1 MAKVFPLSEGVFTV
15 GHDKQFVP
23 FNQEEDILTE
33 RPKGSL
39 LVEIQPFLVVTG
51 RDVIVLDTGLG
62 YEQDGVLQIHTNLR
76 KLGYEPGDITK
87 VLLSHLHKDHAGG
100 VVYKDKEGLV
110 KNTFP
115 KAAYYIYKPEA
126 NFAIEQGFP
135 SFDTE
140 QIEPLLTSPQINWLT
155 GEEGDI
161 DGYIHYYHSGGHS
174 PQHIVFLIEDG
185 DDKIFFGGDEAPQ
198 LKQMK
203 IKYVAKYDYDGKKA
217 MKLREQYAEQGRA
230 GNWQFLF
237 YHDVGTPVASL

>member
-23 FNQEEDILTE
+23 FNQEEDVLTE
-33 RPKGSL
+33 RPTGSL
-39 LVEIQPFLVVTG
+39 LVEIQPFLVVTDQ
-51 RDVIVLDTGLG
+51 DVIVLDTGLG
-62 YEQDGVLQIHTNLR
+62 YEQNGELQIHGNLR

-174 PQHIVFLIEDG
+174 PQHIVFLIEDS

-203 IKYVAKYDYDGKKA
+203 IKYVAKYDFDGKKA
-217 MKLREQYAEQGRA
+217 MKLREQYAEQGKA

-237 YHDVGTPVASL
+237 YHDVGTPVARL

>member
-1 MAKVFPLSEGVFTV
+1 
-15 GHDKQFVP
+15 
-23 FNQEEDILTE
+23 
-33 RPKGSL
+33 
-39 LVEIQPFLVVTG
+39 
-51 RDVIVLDTGLG
+51 
-62 YEQDGVLQIHTNLR
+62 
-76 KLGYEPGDITK
+76 
-87 VLLSHLHKDHAGG
+87 
-100 VVYKDKEGLV
+100 
-110 KNTFP
+110 FP

-155 GEEGDI
+155 EEEGDI

-203 IKYVAKYDYDGKKA
+203 IKYIAKYDYDGKKA
-217 MKLREQYAEQGRA
+217 MKLREQYAERGRA

-237 YHDVGTPVASL
+237 YHD